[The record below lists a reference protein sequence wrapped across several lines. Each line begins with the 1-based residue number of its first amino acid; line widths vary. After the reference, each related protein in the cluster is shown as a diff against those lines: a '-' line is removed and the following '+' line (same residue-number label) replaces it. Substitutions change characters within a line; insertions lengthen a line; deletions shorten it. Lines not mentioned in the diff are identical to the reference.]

1 LLGLLLIPLGCAGDM
16 TEGSLPGQC
25 SDAAD
30 NDLDGLFDCNDP
42 DCAGSPDCLLSV
54 VECTP
59 DVDPT
64 NPPLGRFETMTQGA
78 GLFELDRTEVGLGGN
93 GIGVGDIN
101 GDERPDLFI
110 AGNLMMWGG
119 VANRMYV
126 NQGHGVFTEE
136 TVERGLPPGAS
147 GSAHNVPSQTDIAP
161 VFADYDN
168 DGDEDL
174 FLVGATFN
182 TLMRNDG
189 GQFTD
194 VTAQAGFIGERV
206 FSMGVALADYDGDS
220 FLDVLVVNHLTVPD
234 DLENEG
240 APGNEGGG
248 EEEPLV
254 GVPESLY
261 HNNGDGTFTD
271 VSHLL
276 PEPDVAGMGFAASW
290 IDVDRDGDP
299 DLYVVNDE
307 GVDLQPNQLYRN
319 DGSDGNGGWLF
330 TNISDSCGC
339 QVAMFGMGAAIGD
352 YDRDGDQDMY
362 LTNLDEG
369 GGEILLQSQGDGMH
383 VDVTL
388 AAGAR
393 TGNSGDRTTSW
404 GTEFLDIDNDGF
416 LDLFTAFGSLLNPD
430 DRNSLIPAPNV
441 MLRGN
446 GSSFSVA
453 SDSGVEGSAGSSEG
467 VAALDYDLDG
477 CMDLVVQN
485 LDGQPALY
493 RNRCE
498 GSGSWIG
505 FKLEGTLSNRDAV
518 GAEVRLVTEDAT
530 QYAQVFAGS
539 TSVHSGRTKKLH
551 FGLGNATSVESI
563 QVAWPSGCIEQFA
576 PPLPGCYYPLREGDG
591 FSGNEACP

>member
-1 LLGLLLIPLGCAGDM
+1 MATTLGCTGNR
-16 TEGSLPGQC
+16 TEGSSPGEC

-30 NDLDGLFDCNDP
+30 NDVDGLFDCDDP
-42 DCAGSPDCLLSV
+42 DCAGAPDCTLSV

-59 DVDPT
+59 EVDP
-64 NPPLGRFETMTQGA
+64 NDPPLGRFETMTQGA

-101 GDERPDLFI
+101 GDQRPDLFL

-126 NQGHGVFTEE
+126 NQGNGVFTEE
-136 TVERGLPPGAS
+136 TVDRGIPAGAS
-147 GSAHNVPSQTDIAP
+147 GSAHNVPSQTDVAP

-168 DGDEDL
+168 DGDDDL

-182 TLMRNDG
+182 TLLRNDE

-194 VTAQAGFIGERV
+194 VSVESGFIGQRV

-220 FLDVLVVNHLTVPD
+220 FLDVLVVNHLPVPD

-240 APGNEGGG
+240 APGNEGEG

-290 IDVDRDGDP
+290 LDVDRDGDP

-319 DGSDGNGGWLF
+319 DGPDGNGGWLF
-330 TNISDSCGC
+330 TNVSDSCGC
-339 QVAMFGMGAAIGD
+339 QVAMFGMGTAIGD

-362 LTNLDEG
+362 ITNLDEG

-388 AAGAR
+388 ATGAR
-393 TGNSGDRTTSW
+393 TGNSTNRTTSW
-404 GTEFLDIDNDGF
+404 GTEFIDIDNDGF

-430 DRNSLIPAPNV
+430 DQNSLVPAPNV

-446 GSSFSVA
+446 GSSFTEIA
-453 SDSGVEGSAGSSEG
+453 DSGVEGAPGSSEG

-477 CMDLVVQN
+477 CMDLIVQN

-505 FKLEGTLSNRDAV
+505 FLLEGTLSNRDAV
-518 GAEVRLVTEDAT
+518 GAEVRIVTANGT
-530 QYAQVFAGS
+530 QHAQVFAGS

-551 FGLGNATSVESI
+551 FGLGNATSVDS
-563 QVAWPSGCIEQFA
+563 VRVSWPSGCVEEFA
-576 PPLPGCYYPLREGDG
+576 PPLPGCYYSLRESEG
-591 FSGNEACP
+591 FTNNNECG